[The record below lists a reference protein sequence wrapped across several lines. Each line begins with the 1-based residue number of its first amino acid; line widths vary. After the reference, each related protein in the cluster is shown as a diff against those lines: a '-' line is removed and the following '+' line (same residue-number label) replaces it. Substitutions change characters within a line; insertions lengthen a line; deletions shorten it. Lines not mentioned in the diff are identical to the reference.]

1 MRIFGLIGE
10 RLSHSFSKSYFEKK
24 WKREKITN
32 TQYINFELSHISKIS
47 EIVKKKEIEGL
58 NITTPY
64 KTEIIPY
71 LNNLSEKAKEIN
83 AVNTVKIHNGNL
95 IGFNT
100 DIVGFRKSI
109 TGLINKKKSALILGN
124 GGASKAIQYTLKEL
138 GICYRIVSRGTLIDY
153 NNLND
158 KIVSSCDI
166 IINTTP
172 LGMYPNTDTYP
183 DINYSLIN
191 TKHLVFDLTYNP
203 SESLFL
209 KKAKNQ
215 GATIKNGL
223 EMLELQAEASWKIW
237 NNKFKIKN

>member
-100 DIVGFRKSI
+100 DIIGFRKSI
-109 TGLINKKKSALILGN
+109 TRLINKKKSALILGN

-158 KIVSSCDI
+158 EIVSSCDI